1 MEMKLTVFFNGQFW
15 VGVIEQ
21 WDGNRLKAAQ
31 YVFGAEPKDNEVL
44 LFVQR
49 NMLRLIAEAKERV
62 SARRKE
68 KKVNPKRLARQTA
81 KEMKQKGVS
90 TYAQMAIKHEYE
102 RRKQERK
109 KSAKERKEA
118 LAMKRWELKVK
129 KRKEKHRGR

>member
-1 MEMKLTVFFNGQFW
+1 MKLTVFFNGQFW

-21 WDGNRLKAAQ
+21 WNGNRLKAAQ
-31 YVFGAEPKDNEVL
+31 YIFGTEPEDEEVL

-49 NMLRLIAEAKERV
+49 NMLRLIAETKEHV
-62 SARRKE
+62 SACRKG
-68 KKVNPKRLARQTA
+68 KKVNPKRLARKTA

-109 KSAKERKEA
+109 KSAKERKKA
-118 LAMKRWELKVK
+118 LAMKKWELKVH